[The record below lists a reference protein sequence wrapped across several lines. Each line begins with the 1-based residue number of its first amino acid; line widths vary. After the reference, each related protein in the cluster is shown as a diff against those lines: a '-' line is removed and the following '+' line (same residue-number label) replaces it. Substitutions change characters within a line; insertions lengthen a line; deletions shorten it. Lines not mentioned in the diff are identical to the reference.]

1 MTRQFFVILVI
12 LGILNV
18 CNGKLPSSVQVCSR
32 NDPNIDQ
39 CIKNSV
45 NKLKPYL
52 ATGDLGDGFIVP
64 ALEPFLYEGFSIN
77 PAANF
82 LVKVNN
88 ASVIG
93 ASNFV
98 IEKLRF
104 NYNKIALDMIALFPN
119 LTMLGIYDM
128 KAKVAILDIT
138 GRGDLKASIVNTK
151 MKMKITGTRYEKNG
165 QTYVKYDKVTLKFQ
179 VGKTKV
185 YLTNLFNGEPTLQ
198 AVGNQLVN
206 ENQDI
211 FFEFIVPVMEKQF
224 AKLFKDV
231 GDAIVEKATIDE
243 LFPDT
248 KVGEN

>member
-1 MTRQFFVILVI
+1 MAGKSLLILVI
-12 LGILNV
+12 LEILKV
-18 CNGKLPSSVQVCSR
+18 CSGKLPSIVQVCSR
-32 NDPNIDQ
+32 NDPNIDE

-52 ATGDLGDGFIVP
+52 GTGNLGDGFVVP
-64 ALEPFLYEGFSIN
+64 ALEPFSYEGFSIN
-77 PAANF
+77 PSPSF
-82 LVKVNN
+82 LVKVKN

-93 ASNFV
+93 ASNFT

-104 NYNKIALDMIALFPN
+104 NYNKIVLDMITLFPN

-128 KAKVAILDIT
+128 KAKISILDIN
-138 GRGDLKASIVNTK
+138 GQGDLKASIVNTK
-151 MKMKITGTRYEKNG
+151 MKIKITGSRYNSNN
-165 QTYVKYDKVTLKFQ
+165 QTFIKYDKVTIKFQ
-179 VGKTKV
+179 IGKTKV
-185 YLTNLFNGEPTLQ
+185 YLTNLFNGDPTLQ

-211 FFEFIVPVMEKQF
+211 FFEYIIPVLEKQF

-231 GDAIVEKATIDE
+231 GDAIVEKATVDE

-248 KVGEN
+248 